1 MSAPDPSASLSRLAR
16 GSDVGTELPDLM
28 TPTLL
33 LDPDRMEHNIAAVQ
47 SMMNGFGVALRPH
60 WKTSKSIPVARRQR
74 AGGAIGFT
82 CATAREVATLLAE
95 PDLGQILWAHLPVGP
110 AKTRFAAAAARSGRL
125 LVGLDSLEGARALSA
140 AAVADGS
147 TIDYLVE
154 IETGSGRVGMA
165 ADRVVTAYAEL
176 ERLPGLRL
184 RGLYCF
190 EGAPLGGMVDRAAEL
205 SEAAQT
211 SGARLVAAAEA
222 LRSAGAVVDVVSVG
236 STPGMYDTPSVA
248 GVTEARPGTYVYG
261 DANVARLGRSAV
273 TDCAV
278 SVLARVVSRPR
289 PGEAMI
295 DAGTKSMSSDRSNL
309 GDTLGIV
316 CDAALT
322 VLPDVTFPRANE
334 EHGWLTG
341 SGADAL
347 AVGDVVRIV
356 PNHACV
362 VSNLWNRLLVVDRD
376 TSTVRD
382 VWPITA
388 RY

>member
-1 MSAPDPSASLSRLAR
+1 MTASTIPDTLSGLAL
-16 GSDVGTELPDLM
+16 GSDVGAELVELM
-28 TPTLL
+28 TPALL

-47 SMMNGFGVALRPH
+47 SMMAEFGVALRPH
-60 WKTSKSIPVARRQR
+60 WKTSKCIPVARRQR
-74 AGGAIGFT
+74 AAGAIGFT

-95 PDLGQILWAHLPVGP
+95 PDLGEILWAHLPVGP
-110 AKTRFAAAAARSGRL
+110 AKTRFAAEAARSGRL
-125 LVGLDSLEGARALSA
+125 LVGLDSLDGARDLSA
-140 AAVADGS
+140 AAVAAGS

-165 ADRVVTAYAEL
+165 ADQVVTAYAEL
-176 ERLPGLRL
+176 EGLPGLRL
-184 RGLYCF
+184 RGVYCF

-205 SEAAQT
+205 SAAAQT

-222 LRSAGAVVDVVSVG
+222 LRAAGAVVDVVSVG
-236 STPGMYDTPSVA
+236 STPGMYDTPAVA
-248 GVTEARPGTYVYG
+248 GVTEGRPGTYVYG

-295 DAGTKSMSSDRSNL
+295 DAGTKSMSSDRSNV
-309 GDTLGIV
+309 GDTLGVV
-316 CDAALT
+316 CDATLSPLAE
-322 VLPDVTFPRANE
+322 VAFPRANE
-334 EHGWLTG
+334 EHGWLVG
-341 SGADAL
+341 SGADLL

-362 VSNLWNRLLVVDRD
+362 VSNLWSRLLVVDQD
-376 TSTVRD
+376 TTTVRD
-382 VWPITA
+382 VWPISA